1 MVKLVRLAP
10 ISYDRA
16 REVREW
22 VTSLTFSRPLQNI
35 ARDTANAWLPA
46 EVIRTYFPRIVDLH
60 NYPQAQSSLQREVN
74 WDTLNVKVLKRLG
87 FQFLKPDLERVINC
101 DPDAALQALSTIK
114 YYADTYYE
122 AGLKPARQTGMAQ
135 AEEAGHAAQTLKQLD
150 LEAQQLRKKLSKLQQ
165 ELDTLQR
172 TSTRQDF
179 QINRLNKKLSAVGLH

>member
-135 AEEAGHAAQTLKQLD
+135 TEEAGHAAQTLKQLD